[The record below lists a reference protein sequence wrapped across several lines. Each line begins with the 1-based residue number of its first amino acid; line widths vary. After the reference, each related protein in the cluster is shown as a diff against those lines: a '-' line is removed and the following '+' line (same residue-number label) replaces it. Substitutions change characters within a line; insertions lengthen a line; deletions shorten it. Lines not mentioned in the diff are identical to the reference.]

1 MSLRIFVM
9 DARDDGTARLSLA
22 SRSAGRGIS
31 RIACDL
37 SQNDVLQ
44 LVLFA
49 EAAGLRDAISDF
61 SRSTLELDGLTVED
75 NPQDD
80 RVLLARRTGY
90 SEQTGELDRDLF
102 QTEMAGVVDIC
113 LVRAQEAKYGELL
126 MAMIAKVVIPLPLY
140 PRLDPDE
147 ADALRYRL
155 QEMALVLL
163 CDIAGNKGSDLAR
176 LLPGKKTTDQAQ
188 DEVTA
193 LVGALVRGLFRRT
206 AVTG

>member
-22 SRSAGRGIS
+22 SRASGRGIS

-37 SQNDVLQ
+37 SQSDVLQ

-49 EAAGLRDAISDF
+49 EAAGLRDAVSDF
-61 SRSTLELDGLTVED
+61 SRSTLELDGLTIED
-75 NPQDD
+75 TPQDD

-90 SEQTGELDRDLF
+90 SEQTGELGRDLF

-113 LVRAQEAKYGELL
+113 LVRAQESKHGELL
-126 MAMIAKVVIPLPLY
+126 MDMIAKVVIPLPLY
-140 PRLDPDE
+140 PRLDPDA
-147 ADALRYRL
+147 ADALRHRL

-163 CDIAGNKGSDLAR
+163 CDVAGNKGSDLAR
-176 LLPGKKTTDQAQ
+176 LLRGKKTHDQAQ

-193 LVGALVRGLFRRT
+193 LVGALVRSLFPRT
-206 AVTG
+206 SVAE